1 MTKVTVLVGTYNR
14 LELLKRCVESVLRH
28 DRERYELIVADA
40 GSTDGTLEFLESQPG
55 LRVIRDPGR
64 VGQARSLNQ
73 VAATVQTDY
82 LCWLSDD
89 NVLRN
94 GALDC
99 ARSILDRDSRIGLV
113 ALKVKDITGPE
124 VHRAYLGRVADSG
137 ILNVNQGML
146 RTPLFKEIGGFDE
159 LLRDYYIDVDI
170 TTKVLLHGYDAV
182 YSKAVLI
189 DHYRDHDTPNWI
201 DPDTRRQ
208 RLLRNRS
215 YYLLRYPALIKQN
228 KMHQESR
235 SAHLT
240 ADRFNLLRGKIER
253 TLLRIL
259 DRHLHTDHDWN
270 NVLEARFISPYDFF
284 LHAGRPYYL
293 RQSIGQQLR
302 ALAAQLIGHPTL
314 ADAEN
319 YIHVL
324 EEREKQAKAE
334 AKRLRCE
341 QAKQK
346 MMEAKHLRCEQAK
359 RKMMEAKQIRRETA
373 LQGISE
379 AKRQRLEQAGQKM
392 EVNAK
397 SPNGSDCI

>member
-40 GSTDGTLEFLESQPG
+40 GSTDGTLEFLESRPG

-182 YSKAVLI
+182 YSKAVLL

-208 RLLRNRS
+208 RLATNRA
-215 YYLLRYPALIKQN
+215 YYLLRYPELVK
-228 KMHQESR
+228 HHESYKKSPEILSKTNR
-235 SAHLT
+235 L
-240 ADRFNLLRGKIER
+240 RMLRGKIGS
-253 TLLRIL
+253 TLLRAL
-259 DRHLHTDHDWN
+259 NGNSPTDHDWS
-270 NVLEARFISPYDFF
+270 NVHDARFISPYDFMI
-284 LHAGRPYYL
+284 HACRPYYL
-293 RQSIGQQLR
+293 RQSIDPPRR
-302 ALAAQLIGHPTL
+302 AHALKHIGHPTL
-314 ADAEN
+314 AAAET
-319 YIHVL
+319 HVHFL
-324 EEREKQAKAE
+324 EENEKQAKAE

-341 QAKQK
+341 LATRQR
-346 MMEAKHLRCEQAK
+346 MEEK
-359 RKMMEAKQIRRETA
+359 RIRREKA
-373 LQGISE
+373 LQEIAE
-379 AKRQRLEQAGQKM
+379 AKKRRLEARAGG
-392 EVNAK
+392 ENL
-397 SPNGSDCI
+397 